1 MQPSQENDEEKV
13 NDVEYGEYQMF
24 EEKKISTLS
33 LSAKMKQPHEA
44 VIALR
49 NSGIFQM
56 ISRSIAS
63 KMTGEDEPSIE
74 FAKNQD

>member
-1 MQPSQENDEEKV
+1 MEEEKVGDKSGGLPDQKIMQSSQENNEEKV

-49 NSGIFQM
+49 NSGIF
-56 ISRSIAS
+56 
-63 KMTGEDEPSIE
+63 
-74 FAKNQD
+74 